1 VIPYSGYTVGLTPDG
16 RIKPD
21 LGTPTFIM
29 TAGNHDDM
37 HKQSFSGTSCSTPF
51 AGGIALLLKMWMES
65 GGDPVEP
72 GHVHAMMYMCGT
84 EGAVSA
90 TEGVGLLAL
99 PDGGMVWWGE
109 IPIEEGTSETIPL
122 DPEGMAVSGI
132 QAACW
137 WPEYDMSDGGFP
149 SVLKRARITLKVS
162 DDTGAATATSDV
174 NGSVFQLATARRT
187 GAATAGTWKLR
198 LEAPTA
204 PALPGHEDEEGAK
217 SRVVY
222 WAAWLKP

>member
-1 VIPYSGYTVGLTPDG
+1 
-16 RIKPD
+16 
-21 LGTPTFIM
+21 
-29 TAGNHDDM
+29 
-37 HKQSFSGTSCSTPF
+37 
-51 AGGIALLLKMWMES
+51 
-65 GGDPVEP
+65 
-72 GHVHAMMYMCGT
+72 
-84 EGAVSA
+84 
-90 TEGVGLLAL
+90 
-99 PDGGMVWWGE
+99 MVWWGE